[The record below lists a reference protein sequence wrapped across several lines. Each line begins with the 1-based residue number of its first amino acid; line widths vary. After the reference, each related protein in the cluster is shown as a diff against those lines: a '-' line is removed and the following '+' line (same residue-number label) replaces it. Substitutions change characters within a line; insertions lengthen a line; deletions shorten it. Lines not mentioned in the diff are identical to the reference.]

1 MPALQKFAY
10 RAYSA
15 DGVRTVRTLQ
25 AASLDDAKRVLWN
38 EGFRIVDIRPRRLR
52 LPSLHQLFPS
62 FMRVRKSQVILLTRQ
77 LATFVKVGVPML
89 EAFAVLHEQ
98 ATSGELRA
106 ALRDMMMDLG
116 QGRPLSAAM
125 NQHPRIFNRLYVDMV
140 RAGRGPHPDRELHDP
155 RG

>member
-52 LPSLHQLFPS
+52 MPSMHQLFPS

-125 NQHPRIFNRLYVDMV
+125 RSAASWTRSSARS
-140 RAGRGPHPDRELHDP
+140 RAT
-155 RG
+155 